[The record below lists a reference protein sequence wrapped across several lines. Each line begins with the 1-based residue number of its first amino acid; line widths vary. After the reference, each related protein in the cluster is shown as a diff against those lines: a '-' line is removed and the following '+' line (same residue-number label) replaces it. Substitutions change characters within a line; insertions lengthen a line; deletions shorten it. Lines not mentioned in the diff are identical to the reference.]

1 MRTESFMSKL
11 HNKLQ
16 AARATI
22 GKIFE
27 RKQAARPQLP
37 LGPASTTTLP
47 DITLTGKDNTVP
59 VVPSKIRIGPSYTAP
74 KPSPATLIQRRQK
87 KARRIQRRAA

>member
-11 HNKLQ
+11 RNKAQ
-16 AARATI
+16 AARAAI

-27 RKQAARPQLP
+27 RKQTRPQLP
-37 LGPASTTTLP
+37 IGPASTTTV
-47 DITLTGKDNTVP
+47 TAEAAAKDNTVP
-59 VVPSKIRIGPSYTAP
+59 AVPSKIRIGPSYTAP